1 VPFEAGAT
9 TLRGC
14 PGSKKGKGVI
24 MKTSVLASVLLST
37 LFYTTVLL
45 TTFVMPLVLAAGDV
59 SGKPAA
65 TRDAEVW
72 DRADAPAKMEARRD
86 LRLQQTDPPVSG
98 AAAKPAPIDK
108 SGPDA
113 TMVKPGKLRAK
124 TIKV

>member
-1 VPFEAGAT
+1 
-9 TLRGC
+9 
-14 PGSKKGKGVI
+14 

-59 SGKPAA
+59 SGDVSGKPAA

-72 DRADAPAKMEARRD
+72 DRVDTPAKVEARRD
-86 LRLQQTDPPVSG
+86 LRLPQTDPPVSG
-98 AAAKPAPIDK
+98 AAARPAPIDK
-108 SGPDA
+108 SDPDA